1 MRSVRCPEMLF
12 VTRLSTFA
20 ARHVV
25 VRRRTAPSEHATYL
39 AKSSWYPDEG
49 REMLS
54 EDRGEQSAFDGE
66 PEMQPRMSS
75 ACREMQSAFGQKPSE
90 HRKMHSAFGGK
101 LSVLRGCRSRLQA
114 VLYGFGLSLC
124 ALRRMLSALRLF
136 LSSFRSRLSALAATP
151 SEEQG
156 QRYEGRATPC
166 PKLAMPSPNLAML
179 CPYLGVLSRFVMILC
194 EGAAPIREQSRG
206 YRAFRPMLPSSRKG
220 LCALVEMQSERE
232 ATPRACLGVHLW
244 KLATPCV

>member
-1 MRSVRCPEMLF
+1 
-12 VTRLSTFA
+12 
-20 ARHVV
+20 
-25 VRRRTAPSEHATYL
+25 
-39 AKSSWYPDEG
+39 
-49 REMLS
+49 
-54 EDRGEQSAFDGE
+54 
-66 PEMQPRMSS
+66 
-75 ACREMQSAFGQKPSE
+75 
-90 HRKMHSAFGGK
+90 MHSAFGGK

-220 LCALVEMQSERE
+220 LCALVARRDAVGTRGDASRVPRGALVEACDAVRVTRGALVGPRDAVRVSRDANRREERRWSLQWT
-232 ATPRACLGVHLW
+232 ASVADDARQGGASR
-244 KLATPCV
+244 